1 MSRKQCAVAHTLPTP
16 VGPRGMAA
24 ARLGLLLLCVA
35 ALSGAAP
42 AGAAVPATEKITRQ
56 GRTLELRISP
66 GFEPDTQ
73 KDLRSWILF
82 VAQALEQVYG
92 HWPGQRWL
100 VTVEPLSAPGSD
112 PIPWARVHRDNPD
125 RVEFFVSPRATAGQ
139 LREAWTGYHEMAHL
153 LLPYRGWGDA
163 WFSEGLATYYQNVL
177 RARAG
182 VLDERAMWQAM
193 YEGFRRGSGDGQFN
207 NQTLSSASDRM
218 SEQGGYRRVYWSGAW
233 YFLMADARLRRQS
246 GGELDLDA
254 ALGKLNA
261 CCAGQRMSVEEM
273 VAKLDRLNRIY
284 LFQPLYEKVR
294 KTTAMPEIDTLFTS
308 LGIAL
313 VDDRVVLQ
321 QEGAGARLRRQIAT
335 PRAM

>member
-1 MSRKQCAVAHTLPTP
+1 MSRKLRAVTPTLPMP
-16 VGPRGMAA
+16 AASGGM

-35 ALSGAAP
+35 ALALGQPAPVGAAEP
-42 AGAAVPATEKITRQ
+42 AAEQITRQ

-73 KDLRSWILF
+73 KDLRAWILF
-82 VAQALEQVYG
+82 TAQAMEQVYG
-92 HWPGQRWL
+92 HWPGKRWL

-125 RVEFFVSPRATAGQ
+125 RVEFFVSPRATARE
-139 LREAWTGYHEMAHL
+139 LRAAWTGYHEMAHL

-182 VLDERAMWQAM
+182 VLDEQGMWQAM
-193 YEGFRRGSGDGQFN
+193 YDGFRRGSDDTRFN
-207 NQTLSSASDRM
+207 TQTLAGASDRM

-233 YFLMADARLRRQS
+233 YFLMADTRLRRQS
-246 GGELDLDA
+246 GGELDLNV

-273 VAKLDRLNRIY
+273 VAKLDRLNRVY

-321 QEGAGARLRRQIAT
+321 REGAGARLRRQIAT